1 MPIVTGTWA
10 TADDAAELTGRTPT
24 SAQLAM
30 AQVMIENRIRRVYRA
45 TDADRSEYRWLREA
59 VGWQAGYIANPA
71 NASLLNSAEISSTG
85 QDGWSVT
92 FREGQAP
99 RRYAPEA
106 IEALNCL
113 PGSQNVT
120 LRVNSGFQGAGRR
133 RRGGARWRR
142 Y

>member
-1 MPIVTGTWA
+1 VPIVTGTWA
-10 TADDAAELTGRTPT
+10 TADDAADLTGRTPT
-24 SAQLAM
+24 DLQLNAAQI
-30 AQVMIENRIRRVYRA
+30 MIENRIRRVYRA

-59 VGWQAGYIANPA
+59 VAWQAGYLANPTNA
-71 NASLLNSAEISSTG
+71 NLLDSAEISSTG

-92 FREGQAP
+92 FREGSAP

-120 LRVNSGFQGAGRR
+120 LRVNSAFQGAGRR
-133 RRGGARWRR
+133 RHGARWRK